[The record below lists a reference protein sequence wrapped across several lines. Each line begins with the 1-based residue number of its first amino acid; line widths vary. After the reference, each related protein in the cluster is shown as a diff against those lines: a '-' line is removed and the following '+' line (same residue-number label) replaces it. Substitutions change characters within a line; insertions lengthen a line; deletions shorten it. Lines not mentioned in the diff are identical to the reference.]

1 MSEGAATHVHRRFAR
16 FHADNASGFLLRH
29 AVRLYNAA
37 MQRRL
42 GALECATGQYP
53 LLLFL
58 WEKDGQT
65 ETELG
70 RKARIV
76 GKSEVTIEKPRPH
89 SRDASATA
97 SSAWPSTTAPTIV
110 GWVARDAICS
120 GASPVRP
127 PTRIPSSSGR
137 SDESATD
144 LWNVSVQRTPGAS
157 AARSGASTTA
167 AEHPAAAA
175 AATRSRAWETPQPDT
190 VAITRALSPNLRA
203 CALPEADLL
212 FG

>member
-1 MSEGAATHVHRRFAR
+1 LSISENGDMSEGAATHVHRRFAR

-70 RKARIV
+70 RKARISQPTLV
-76 GKSEVTIEKPRPH
+76 RTLDRMVDAGLIRRRRSKADKRAVEVSLTGKARQRQTALLDAGMAVEEQALAGLAPDERAALNDLLRRVVANLEAGG
-89 SRDASATA
+89 RD
-97 SSAWPSTTAPTIV
+97 
-110 GWVARDAICS
+110 
-120 GASPVRP
+120 
-127 PTRIPSSSGR
+127 
-137 SDESATD
+137 
-144 LWNVSVQRTPGAS
+144 
-157 AARSGASTTA
+157 
-167 AEHPAAAA
+167 
-175 AATRSRAWETPQPDT
+175 
-190 VAITRALSPNLRA
+190 
-203 CALPEADLL
+203 LPE
-212 FG
+212 